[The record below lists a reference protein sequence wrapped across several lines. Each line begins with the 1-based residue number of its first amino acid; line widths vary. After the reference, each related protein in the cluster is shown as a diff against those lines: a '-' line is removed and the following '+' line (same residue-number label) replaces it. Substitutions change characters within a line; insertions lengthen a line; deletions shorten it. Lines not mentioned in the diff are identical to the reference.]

1 MLRDIQMLKQEV
13 SPEAGEPAKLEGAA
27 RTLIMGASDSADSDY
42 EPLGP
47 TLGALDK
54 VSVEID
60 SQAIDPDQLF
70 PKLRLCPSL
79 KASGSNGRT
88 KITPSMDLPDGEAP
102 SETLPEFG
110 YFYGAPIFRALR
122 RLQPSKFHPSKIFQ

>member
-60 SQAIDPDQLF
+60 SQAIDPDHGDLFF
-70 PKLRLCPSL
+70 PKPFNDDQVQIIRRLE
-79 KASGSNGRT
+79 KSGSSGSRV
-88 KITPSMDLPDGEAP
+88 GV
-102 SETLPEFG
+102 FG
-110 YFYGAPIFRALR
+110 NFRALGACM
-122 RLQPSKFHPSKIFQ
+122 